1 MQLVDNKME
10 FVELLCFKTNNG
22 NIFDIIN
29 QLKQFIYEKITNSF
43 IASSNYIFECKC
55 NNGKL

>member
-10 FVELLCFKTNNG
+10 FVDLLCFKTNNG

-29 QLKQFIYEKITNSF
+29 QLKQFIYEKITNTF
-43 IASSNYIFECKC
+43 TASNNYIFECKC
-55 NNGKL
+55 DNGKL